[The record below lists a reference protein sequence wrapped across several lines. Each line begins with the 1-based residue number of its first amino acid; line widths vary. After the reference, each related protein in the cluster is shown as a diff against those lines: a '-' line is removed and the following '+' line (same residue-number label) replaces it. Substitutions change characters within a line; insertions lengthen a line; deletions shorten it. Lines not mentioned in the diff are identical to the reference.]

1 MQLDDVKLQA
11 TNERLS
17 EAEHDFS
24 EDSDWKKKLK
34 YNPRSTEL
42 QYSTFNL
49 RLILE
54 NDPNLKDIVF
64 NKLADGMEIKG
75 AVSWQ
80 HPAKFWRDADDAQ
93 LICYKEDRYGTFS
106 QRNFDIAVTKVADDR
121 SLKYLSSIL
130 KVG

>member
-1 MQLDDVKLQA
+1 M
-11 TNERLS
+11 S
-17 EAEHDFS
+17 EAEQDFS

-42 QYSTFNL
+42 QNSTFNL

-75 AVSWQ
+75 AVPWQ
-80 HPAKFWRDADDAQ
+80 HLAKFWRDADDV
-93 LICYKEDRYGTFS
+93 F
-106 QRNFDIAVTKVADDR
+106 
-121 SLKYLSSIL
+121 
-130 KVG
+130 